1 MTVASVSW
9 RRRPSRAGLHCR
21 SHPLRAEKIT
31 SNGNNPMVGNAPDI
45 GVSNVAMTFLLSD
58 CFIYGGTYTD
68 PDVSRAGRPDRMGRT
83 RRQSLVAAGASYRV
97 RQFVRSYHH
106 LGRLVHRLRF
116 SSLPHPQTH
125 CSVPV
130 AGLLAAP

>member
-68 PDVSRAGRPDRMGRT
+68 PDVSRAGGRAGPDGPDAAAKPGRRRRVVPGAAIRP
-83 RRQSLVAAGASYRV
+83 
-97 RQFVRSYHH
+97 
-106 LGRLVHRLRF
+106 
-116 SSLPHPQTH
+116 
-125 CSVPV
+125 
-130 AGLLAAP
+130 